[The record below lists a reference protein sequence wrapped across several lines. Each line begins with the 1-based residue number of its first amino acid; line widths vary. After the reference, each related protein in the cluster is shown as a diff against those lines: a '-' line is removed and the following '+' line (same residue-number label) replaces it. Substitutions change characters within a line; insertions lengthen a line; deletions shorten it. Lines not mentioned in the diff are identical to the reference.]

1 MFQNYTLKVKPFS
14 SGEVLNTGL
23 PEGKRYQDNI
33 IPVNIQ
39 RSRKFGY
46 FTTSDMVIIIKHM
59 RKKLLIGISILL
71 VGFLL
76 GGLAFYFIGKM
87 TGRQSGYLPYPAP
100 NVPRQIMET
109 SKAFSEIVSAVSPAV
124 VNISTTKVF
133 KRDTEPFFEDPFFDF
148 FKPFHDLRMPKKWKE
163 QSLGSGVIVSS
174 DGYIITN
181 NHVVEKSDEIKVTLL
196 DKRMFKGRIVGA
208 DPKTD
213 IAIVKIDA
221 ANLPTIP
228 WGDSEKLQVGEFV
241 LAIGNPYGLSHT
253 VTMGIISAVGR
264 ANVGIADYEDFIQ
277 TDAAINPGNSGGPLV
292 NIKGELIGINTAI
305 FSKTGG
311 YQGIGFA
318 VPTNM
323 VRPLMSQL
331 IQKGK
336 IIRGWLGVTI
346 QEMTPEIAQKFGLE
360 KSRGALVSDVTKGSP
375 AEKAGILRGD
385 IVIEF
390 NRKEVKDVASL
401 RNMVSQSKVGSDVL
415 IKILRSGK
423 EYAVRLVVAELP
435 REVAEVAPDKM
446 PDDSEMGAF
455 SGLTVMGLSKEIARQ
470 LGLSKDERG
479 VVVVKVEPATP
490 ADEAGIKKGDII
502 KEIDRKQISNLE
514 DYNRI
519 ASITKRNDTVLLFVA
534 RGDKKFYVTLKAS

>member
-1 MFQNYTLKVKPFS
+1 
-14 SGEVLNTGL
+14 
-23 PEGKRYQDNI
+23 
-33 IPVNIQ
+33 
-39 RSRKFGY
+39 
-46 FTTSDMVIIIKHM
+46 MVIIIMLM
-59 RKKLLIGISILL
+59 RKKLLIGTAILL

-87 TGRQSGYLPYPAP
+87 TGQQGGYLPYSAP
-100 NVPRQIMET
+100 NVPRQITET

-133 KRDTEPFFEDPFFDF
+133 KRDSEPLFEDPFFDF

-423 EYAVRLVVAELP
+423 EYTVRLVVAELP
-435 REVAEVAPDKM
+435 REVTEVAPDQM

-455 SGLTVMGLSKEIARQ
+455 TGLTVMGLTKEIARQ

>member
-1 MFQNYTLKVKPFS
+1 
-14 SGEVLNTGL
+14 
-23 PEGKRYQDNI
+23 
-33 IPVNIQ
+33 
-39 RSRKFGY
+39 
-46 FTTSDMVIIIKHM
+46 MVIIIKLM
-59 RKKLLIGISILL
+59 RRKILIGTSILL
-71 VGFLL
+71 MGFLL
-76 GGLAFYFIGKM
+76 GGIAFYFIGKI
-87 TGRQSGYLPYPAP
+87 TGQQNGYLPYHAP

-109 SKAFSEIVSAVSPAV
+109 SRAFSEIVSAVSPAV

-133 KRDTEPFFEDPFFDF
+133 KRDTEPLLEEPFFDF
-148 FKPFHDLRMPKKWKE
+148 FRPFHDFRMPKKWKE
-163 QSLGSGVIVSS
+163 QNLGSGVIVSS

-196 DKRMFKGRIVGA
+196 DKRTFKGRIVGA

-221 ANLPTIP
+221 SSLPTVP

-241 LAIGNPYGLSHT
+241 LAIGNPYGLNHT

-305 FSKTGG
+305 FSRTGG

-346 QEMTPEIAQKFGLE
+346 QEMTPELSQKFGLE
-360 KSRGALVSDVTKGSP
+360 KSNGALVSDVAKGSP
-375 AEKAGILRGD
+375 AEKSGITRGD
-385 IVIEF
+385 IIVAF
-390 NRKEVKDVASL
+390 NGKEVRDVASL
-401 RNMVSQSKVGSDVL
+401 RNMVSQSKVGSDVS

-423 EYAVRLVVAELP
+423 EYNVRLVIAELP
-435 REVAEVAPDKM
+435 REVAEVVPSQ
-446 PDDSEMGAF
+446 PDDSEEMGALT
-455 SGLTVMGLSKEIARQ
+455 GLSVMGLTKEIAKQ
-470 LGLSKDERG
+470 LGLSKDEKG
-479 VVVVKVEPATP
+479 VVVVRVEPTSP

-502 KEIDRKQISNLE
+502 KEVDRKQIGNLE
-514 DYNRI
+514 DFNRI
-519 ASITKRNDTVLLFVA
+519 ASTTKKSDTVLLFVA

>member
-1 MFQNYTLKVKPFS
+1 
-14 SGEVLNTGL
+14 
-23 PEGKRYQDNI
+23 
-33 IPVNIQ
+33 
-39 RSRKFGY
+39 
-46 FTTSDMVIIIKHM
+46 M
-59 RKKLLIGISILL
+59 RKKLLIGTSLL
-71 VGFLL
+71 LMGFLL

-87 TGRQSGYLPYPAP
+87 TGQQRGYLPYSAP

-109 SKAFSEIVSAVSPAV
+109 SRAFSEIVSAVSPAV

-133 KRDTEPFFEDPFFDF
+133 KRDAEPFSEDPFFDF
-148 FKPFHDLRMPKKWKE
+148 FRPFHDLRMPKKWKE

-196 DKRMFKGRIVGA
+196 DKRMFKGRIIGA

-213 IAIVKIDA
+213 IAIVRIDA
-221 ANLPTIP
+221 NNLPTIP

-292 NIKGELIGINTAI
+292 NIKGDLIGINTAI
-305 FSKTGG
+305 FSRTGG

-318 VPTNM
+318 VPSNM

-336 IIRGWLGVTI
+336 ITRGWLGVTI
-346 QEMTPEIAQKFGLE
+346 QEMTPEISQKFGLE
-360 KSRGALVSDVTKGSP
+360 KSRGALVSDVAKGSP

-385 IVIEF
+385 IIVEF
-390 NRKEVKDVASL
+390 NGKNVKDVASL
-401 RNMVSQSKVGSDVL
+401 RNMVSQSKVGSDVSL
-415 IKILRSGK
+415 KILRSGK
-423 EYAVRLVVAELP
+423 EYNVRLFIAELP
-435 REVAEVAPDKM
+435 REVAEVVPDQM
-446 PDDSEMGAF
+446 PDDSEMGALT
-455 SGLTVMGLSKEIARQ
+455 GLTVMGLTKEISRQ
-470 LGLSKDERG
+470 LGFSKDEKG
-479 VVVVKVEPATP
+479 VVVVKVEPASP

-519 ASITKRNDTVLLFVA
+519 ASITKRNETVLLFVA
-534 RGDKKFYVTLKAS
+534 RSDKKFYVTLKAS

>member
-1 MFQNYTLKVKPFS
+1 
-14 SGEVLNTGL
+14 
-23 PEGKRYQDNI
+23 
-33 IPVNIQ
+33 
-39 RSRKFGY
+39 
-46 FTTSDMVIIIKHM
+46 MVIIIKLM
-59 RKKLLIGISILL
+59 RKKLLIGTSILL
-71 VGFLL
+71 TGFLL
-76 GGLAFYFIGKM
+76 GGLAFYLIGKI
-87 TGRQSGYLPYPAP
+87 TGQQSGYLPYHAP
-100 NVPRQIMET
+100 NVSRQIMET
-109 SKAFSEIVSAVSPAV
+109 SRAFSEIVSAVSPAV

-133 KRDTEPFFEDPFFDF
+133 KRDTEPLFEDPFFDF
-148 FKPFHDLRMPKKWKE
+148 FRPFHDFRMPKKWKE
-163 QSLGSGVIVSS
+163 QSLGSGVIVSP

-196 DKRMFKGRIVGA
+196 DKRTFKGRIIGA

-221 ANLPTIP
+221 TGLPTIP

-305 FSKTGG
+305 FSRTGG

-346 QEMTPEIAQKFGLE
+346 QEMTPEISQKFGLE

-385 IVIEF
+385 IVLEF
-390 NRKEVKDVASL
+390 NGKEVKDVATL
-401 RNMVSQSKVGSDVL
+401 RNMVSQSKVGSDVS
-415 IKILRSGK
+415 IRILRSGK
-423 EYAVRLVVAELP
+423 EYTVRLVIAELP
-435 REVAEVAPDKM
+435 REVAEVVPDQM
-446 PDDSEMGAF
+446 PDDSEMGALT
-455 SGLTVMGLSKEIARQ
+455 GLTVMGLTKEISRQ
-470 LGLSKDERG
+470 LGLSKDEKG
-479 VVVVKVEPATP
+479 VVVVKVEPASP

-502 KEIDRKQISNLE
+502 KEIDRKQVNNFE

-519 ASITKRNDTVLLFVA
+519 ASTTKKNETVLLFVA
-534 RGDKKFYVTLKAS
+534 RGDKKFYVTLKAP